1 MHRPRA
7 VRAPSARPPLVV
19 CAPFIVST
27 SCPLVLRAS
36 SASCPRVLCTPCASC
51 SHVLRAPS
59 ASSLRVLRT
68 PFASYLLVLCALR
81 VVRPPYVALSH
92 KTKLKRVPSNW
103 YNFLSLSQEL
113 FLLLCSGFCWIGKF
127 RLVLQLYI
135 SLHNKLHIHLLLKI
149 LYLLY
154 VDIPMAL
161 QLLNCSEIFVLPWK
175 ITIDCYSWFV
185 ILFLVCMSILS
196 SCIRI
201 YFPLCSCILII
212 PHL

>member
-1 MHRPRA
+1 MLKIYYDRFMETCHNIFKSLIFSFPLFFFSFSSPFSPTFRTIVSFQKQSFAHHFHAIRSPSARCSLVLRSSSARRPRATYVFFVHRPRA

-92 KTKLKRVPSNW
+92 KTKLKRVPSN
-103 YNFLSLSQEL
+103 
-113 FLLLCSGFCWIGKF
+113 
-127 RLVLQLYI
+127 
-135 SLHNKLHIHLLLKI
+135 
-149 LYLLY
+149 
-154 VDIPMAL
+154 
-161 QLLNCSEIFVLPWK
+161 
-175 ITIDCYSWFV
+175 
-185 ILFLVCMSILS
+185 
-196 SCIRI
+196 
-201 YFPLCSCILII
+201 
-212 PHL
+212 